1 MSEKSLILTVDSN
14 SRNLELLN
22 QFLNKQGYE
31 TIGVNSLSELDRQLS
46 ELSEIKLVMLDIAG
60 FDRTIWERCEQ
71 LQNQQIPFLVIS
83 PKQSATIQLQSVAHG
98 ARSMLVKPLVM
109 RQLLALIKSLLGD

>member
-1 MSEKSLILTVDSN
+1 MSEKPLILTVDSN

-22 QFLNKQGYE
+22 QFLIKQGYE
-31 TIGVNSLSELDRQLS
+31 IISANNLSELDRQLS
-46 ELSEIKLVMLDIAG
+46 ELLEIKLVMLDITG
-60 FDRTIWERCEQ
+60 FERTIWERCEQ
-71 LQNQQIPFLVIS
+71 LQNQEIPFLVIS
-83 PKQSATIQLQSVAHG
+83 PKQNATIQLQSIAHG

>member
-1 MSEKSLILTVDSN
+1 MSEKPLILTVGSN
-14 SRNLELLN
+14 CRNVELLN
-22 QFLNKQGYE
+22 QFLNKEGYQ
-31 TIGVNSLSELDRQLS
+31 TIGVSNLEELDRQLR

-83 PKQSATIQLQSVAHG
+83 PKQSATIQLQSLAHG

-109 RQLLALIKSLLGD
+109 QQLLALIKSLLGE